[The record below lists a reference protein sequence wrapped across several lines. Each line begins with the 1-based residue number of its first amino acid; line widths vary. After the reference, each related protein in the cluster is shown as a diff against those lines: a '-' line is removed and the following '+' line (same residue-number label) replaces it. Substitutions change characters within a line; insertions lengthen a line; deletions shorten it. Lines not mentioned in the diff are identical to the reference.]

1 MREIG
6 LHLRYNGSF
15 AQIARKALELEL
27 PLFQCFLVAKMVGAL
42 VEPDAADIAEF
53 VRLRREHFGNLFV
66 HGSYWINLAGLG
78 RGGKQALAS
87 ELALAKRL
95 EFTHMILHPGAH
107 NGDTK
112 EEGIASLAKSLNA
125 LLARERDITIV
136 LENTA
141 HGASTVGG
149 DFNDFVLL
157 RSYLNHPEKI
167 AYCIDTAHAYAYG
180 YNLVDATEREAC
192 IALLDTTLGIEN
204 IVLIHLNDTYEK
216 LGSKLDKHQ
225 TLGQGSLGE
234 TALRA
239 FSFHE
244 RLRAI
249 PLLMELPVVSQEE
262 EERNLA
268 LVRGWHT

>member
-1 MREIG
+1 
-6 LHLRYNGSF
+6 
-15 AQIARKALELEL
+15 
-27 PLFQCFLVAKMVGAL
+27 
-42 VEPDAADIAEF
+42 
-53 VRLRREHFGNLFV
+53 
-66 HGSYWINLAGLG
+66 
-78 RGGKQALAS
+78 
-87 ELALAKRL
+87 
-95 EFTHMILHPGAH
+95 
-107 NGDTK
+107 
-112 EEGIASLAKSLNA
+112 
-125 LLARERDITIV
+125 
-136 LENTA
+136 
-141 HGASTVGG
+141 
-149 DFNDFVLL
+149 
-157 RSYLNHPEKI
+157 YLNHPEKI

-180 YNLVDATEREAC
+180 YNLVDVTEREAC

-244 RLRAI
+244 RLHAI